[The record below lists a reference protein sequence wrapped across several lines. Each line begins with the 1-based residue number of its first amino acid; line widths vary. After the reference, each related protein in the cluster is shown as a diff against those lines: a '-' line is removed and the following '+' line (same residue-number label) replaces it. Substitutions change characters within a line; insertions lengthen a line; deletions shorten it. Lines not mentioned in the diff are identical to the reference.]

1 MRKRLLVVASVLIF
15 GAGVLVFV
23 AMRPSVRARA
33 LMKQSRVA
41 LHRCDTSV
49 YGRDA
54 LCGTYEVYE
63 HRVARSG
70 RKIPLNIVVRPA
82 SGRNPFPDPVFW
94 LDGGPGAA
102 ATEMAKAG
110 DKGFLEVLRGERD
123 IVYVDQRGT
132 GKSNG
137 LFCNLGGDPSNLT
150 AYFGDLFPLDKV
162 RTCREKLQRVAN
174 LKLYTTPI
182 AMDDLDEI
190 RSALGYEK
198 INLVAGSYG
207 TIAAMVYV
215 RQHEENVRAVY
226 LAGVGSPMRQPL
238 LFVAKAAQNALH
250 LTIDDCAHDSECRA
264 AFPSLD
270 KEFAAVIA
278 RFNSGPVH
286 VELPNISGKGTQT
299 VSMTRGAFVERLR
312 PLLSTTET
320 QRWLP
325 LIIHRAYLND
335 YRPFAIV
342 AIGGRG
348 RIATAFGMSMTVTC
362 SEGVLFITEK
372 DIENETRGTFVG
384 EYRIRAHIAACSD
397 WPRGDIPA
405 TYNEPVRSSIPVLMI
420 SGEVDGSVPPDLG
433 ESMLKTLEH
442 GRQIRI
448 RYYGHQITGGCVVEL
463 MRRFIHDGS
472 ADGVDASCVDQIRRP
487 TWAFEMPK

>member
-1 MRKRLLVVASVLIF
+1 
-15 GAGVLVFV
+15 
-23 AMRPSVRARA
+23 
-33 LMKQSRVA
+33 MKQSRVA

-63 HRVARSG
+63 DRLARSG
-70 RKIPLNIVVRPA
+70 RKIPLNIVVQPA
-82 SGRNPFPDPVFW
+82 SGRNPVPDPVFW
-94 LDGGPGAA
+94 LAGGPGGA
-102 ATEMAKAG
+102 ATEMAKVG
-110 DKGFLEVLRGERD
+110 DEDPLEVLRGVRD

-137 LFCNLGGDPSNLT
+137 LFCNLDGGVV
-150 AYFGDLFPLDKV
+150 PLDEV

-190 RSALGYEK
+190 RSALGYQK
-198 INLVAGSYG
+198 INLVAVSYG

-238 LFVAKAAQNALH
+238 LFVAKAAQNALD
-250 LTIDDCAHDSECRA
+250 LTIDDCVHDTECGA

-299 VSMTRGAFVERLR
+299 VSMTRGDFVGRLR
-312 PLLSTTET
+312 PLLSTTEA

-325 LIIHRAYLND
+325 LVIHRAYLND
-335 YRPFAIV
+335 YRPLAIV
-342 AIGGRG
+342 AGRG
-348 RIATAFGMSMTVTC
+348 RVAAGMFMTVTC
-362 SEGVLFITEK
+362 SEGVPFITEK
-372 DIENETRGTFVG
+372 DIENETRGTLVG
-384 EYRIRAHIAACSD
+384 DYAVRARVAACSD
-397 WPRGDIPA
+397 WPRGEIPA
-405 TYNEPVRSSIPVLMI
+405 TYNDPVCSSIPVLMI
-420 SGEVDGSVPPDLG
+420 SGELDGLVPPGLG

-448 RYYGHQITGGCVVEL
+448 RYYGHQMTSGCVLGL